1 MSPHPPMTTAAPVRF
16 AKSLAKWLCLVVAL
30 LGSGTWTQAQNPTT
44 PSTPIHCVVCAKV
57 ISGKYFIHNLTNNIC
72 VDCEKLETRCSV
84 CGLPVKENFGKTKDG
99 RFLCKTDLPNT
110 VLTEEEGRRLFD
122 QAASDLDTL
131 SEGLLRLRSPQ
142 VNVQMLFH
150 LDFSESR
157 AAGKS
162 TSPLHRL
169 GFSMSRPVGNGFT
182 HNVVLLSGQLRGLT
196 LSTCAHEFG
205 HLWINENLPAG
216 RTLEPDT
223 LEAVCEL
230 FGYKLAAR
238 RGDTNELAR
247 IRRNPYTN
255 GRILPMLDMEAREG
269 LAAVLSWV
277 RSGSN
282 SSVGSNSVPVATLTA
297 PAPPTE
303 LRPPPPPAMKLELR
317 SLVRTSKRTF
327 AVING
332 ERFELGTEISLLVG
346 GQRRRVRLESAQEN
360 AVVVTVDGQP
370 QTLRLGGPP

>member
-1 MSPHPPMTTAAPVRF
+1 
-16 AKSLAKWLCLVVAL
+16 
-30 LGSGTWTQAQNPTT
+30 
-44 PSTPIHCVVCAKV
+44 
-57 ISGKYFIHNLTNNIC
+57 
-72 VDCEKLETRCSV
+72 
-84 CGLPVKENFGKTKDG
+84 
-99 RFLCKTDLPNT
+99 
-110 VLTEEEGRRLFD
+110 
-122 QAASDLDTL
+122 
-131 SEGLLRLRSPQ
+131 
-142 VNVQMLFH
+142 
-150 LDFSESR
+150 
-157 AAGKS
+157 
-162 TSPLHRL
+162 
-169 GFSMSRPVGNGFT
+169 
-182 HNVVLLSGQLRGLT
+182 
-196 LSTCAHEFG
+196 
-205 HLWINENLPAG
+205 
-216 RTLEPDT
+216 
-223 LEAVCEL
+223 
-230 FGYKLAAR
+230 
-238 RGDTNELAR
+238 
-247 IRRNPYTN
+247 
-255 GRILPMLDMEAREG
+255 MEAREG